1 MRTLK
6 ECDAL
11 QHISNS
17 EEVKNVNRQLIK
29 AIKFTIWNNRQGICR
44 FKWSGEKGSILRHS
58 FYVI

>member
-17 EEVKNVNRQLIK
+17 EEVKNVNRQLLK
-29 AIKFTIWNNRQGICR
+29 AIKFTIWNNRQGIYR
-44 FKWSGEKGSILRHS
+44 YADLNDQEQKVQ
-58 FYVI
+58 Y